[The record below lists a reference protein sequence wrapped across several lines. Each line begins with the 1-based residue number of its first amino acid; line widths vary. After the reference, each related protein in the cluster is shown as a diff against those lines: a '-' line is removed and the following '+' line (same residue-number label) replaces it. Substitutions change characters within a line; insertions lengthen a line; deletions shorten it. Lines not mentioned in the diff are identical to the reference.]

1 MPSIPKKIR
10 TDMLF
15 NKIFV
20 IVAGFV
26 CCGALFGI
34 QEFLLASADV
44 KFDMETLTMPFIIC
58 YILMIVFLI
67 IYPSILLIFKVD
79 SKKIQKDMKRC
90 GIDERALYSD
100 YTSASKHGKTQCED
114 QNANSHTFGD
124 F

>member
-67 IYPSILLIFKVD
+67 IYPSILLSCAIN
-79 SKKIQKDMKRC
+79 
-90 GIDERALYSD
+90 LW
-100 YTSASKHGKTQCED
+100 
-114 QNANSHTFGD
+114 
-124 F
+124 